1 MGTVR
6 VSIDIG
12 RGKVEVEG
20 DSVEEVLARLKD
32 LPGAIPEISDKINQ
46 VHLAIPKPT
55 TPKGVKLTY
64 VILRLKKRR
73 WFEKPRN
80 ARQVMKK
87 LDKMGVPATRRQV
100 SSALAWL
107 TRKRELKRKKEGNQI
122 VYFAPP
128 SVVKF

>member
-12 RGKVEVEG
+12 TGKVEVEG

-64 VILRLKKRR
+64 EILRLKKKR
-73 WFEKPRN
+73 WFEKPKD
-80 ARQVMKK
+80 ARQVIKK
-87 LDKMGVPATRRQV
+87 LDRMGVPATRKQV

-107 TRKRELKRKKEGNQI
+107 TRKGELNRKKEGNQI
-122 VYFAPP
+122 VYSTTP